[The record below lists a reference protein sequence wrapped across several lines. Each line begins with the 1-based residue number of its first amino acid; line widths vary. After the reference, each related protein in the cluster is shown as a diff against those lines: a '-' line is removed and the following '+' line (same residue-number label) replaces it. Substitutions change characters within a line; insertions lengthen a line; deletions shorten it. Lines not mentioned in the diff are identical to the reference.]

1 MYNIYIK
8 SYTYTICIH
17 LYIYIV
23 PPKMVTYFQH
33 IQAGSLILW
42 LFSLKN
48 HQDVDLRKVFGFY
61 GDIVSLEHIDEAFRV
76 EFVPIDTQNHHFN
89 GLVLLG
95 KS

>member
-1 MYNIYIK
+1 MY
-8 SYTYTICIH
+8 TPV
-17 LYIYIV
+17 YIYIV